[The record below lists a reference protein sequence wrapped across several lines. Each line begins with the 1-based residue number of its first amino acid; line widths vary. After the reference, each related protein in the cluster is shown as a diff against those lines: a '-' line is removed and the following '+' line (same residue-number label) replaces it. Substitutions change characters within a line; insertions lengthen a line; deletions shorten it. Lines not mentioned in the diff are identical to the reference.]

1 MREGMS
7 MKKEEA
13 DVVIVGGGPAGIA
26 AAIAAGRQGIR
37 TVLVE
42 RYGFVG
48 GMSTAAMVYPWMTF
62 HTERGEQVIK
72 GIAQEIVDRLQARG
86 GSRGICAIRLDLCI
100 PSRRTIRPSFRWLR
114 QRCCGRQVSGC
125 YCTALWTRWSL

>member
-1 MREGMS
+1 
-7 MKKEEA
+7 
-13 DVVIVGGGPAGIA
+13 VIVGGGPAGIA

-48 GMSTAAMVYPWMTF
+48 GMSTAATVYPWMTF

-86 GSRGICAIRLDLCI
+86 GS
-100 PSRRTIRPSFRWLR
+100 
-114 QRCCGRQVSGC
+114 
-125 YCTALWTRWSL
+125 

>member
-1 MREGMS
+1 MREQMS

-13 DVVIVGGGPAGIA
+13 DVVIVGRGPAGIA

-48 GMSTAAMVYPWMTF
+48 GMSTAAMVYPP
-62 HTERGEQVIK
+62 G
-72 GIAQEIVDRLQARG
+72 
-86 GSRGICAIRLDLCI
+86 
-100 PSRRTIRPSFRWLR
+100 
-114 QRCCGRQVSGC
+114 
-125 YCTALWTRWSL
+125 